1 MKAFLQVLQYLKPY
15 KWRLALY
22 FPLLQLRV
30 LLNIANIA
38 LLVPII
44 QVLFK
49 KIDPTQIPAQ
59 LPAFAL
65 DFSYP
70 QQILY
75 YYIGRISI
83 MYGAWEALLWICA
96 VMLVVAIF
104 ANLIRYFS
112 TLLLAGVR
120 VGALCDMRKY
130 LFNSLLRFPV
140 SFFTSNEKGDILS
153 RFFNDLNVIE
163 QHFFGGIEV
172 LSKGP
177 IMFLNYLIALF
188 VISSEL
194 SLLVLLLLPLSFF
207 ITSWVLKRLKKRVHE
222 AQVTLGAIGALTEE
236 TLQSILLVKS
246 YAAEQHMTDRFSKEL
261 NTFNRLSHSVARKY
275 ESITPLMEF
284 LYTILGISVTLV
296 GTWLILSTPPLL
308 SVEGFISFIVLSAL
322 LLNSVKSIISYMGSV
337 QYIITSS
344 DRLFTFIGEQN
355 IVKDHP
361 EARVIDTFEKSIS
374 FENVSFGYDSAP
386 VLQDVNIRI
395 KKNET
400 VALVGPSGSG
410 KTTFTALLQRF
421 YDPVAGVIKLDEIP
435 FDRITQRSLRHLMV
449 LVSQDVHLFN
459 ASFHYNISFGNFSAT
474 RAQVIEAAK
483 IANAHDFIMAT
494 PSGYDTILGEQG
506 KKLSGGQRQRIAIAR
521 AVIKDPQILILDEAT
536 SALDSVSEQIVQE
549 AMDKV
554 MQNRT
559 CFIIAHRLSTVRHA
573 DRIIVLDQGKIIAEG
588 PHDVL
593 VEQAGL
599 YQHLVQAQAL

>member
-15 KWRLALY
+15 KWRLVLY
-22 FPLLQLRV
+22 FPLLQFRV

-59 LPAFAL
+59 LPAFAF
-65 DFSYP
+65 DFSYA
-70 QQILY
+70 QQVLY
-75 YYIGRISI
+75 YYIGKISV
-83 MYGAWEALLWICA
+83 MYGAWQALLWISA

-104 ANLIRYFS
+104 ANVVRYIS
-112 TLLLAGVR
+112 MLLLADVR
-120 VGALCDMRKY
+120 VGALCDMRRS
-130 LFNSLLRFPV
+130 LFSALLHFPV
-140 SFFTSNEKGDILS
+140 SFFTSSEKGDILS
-153 RFFNDLNVIE
+153 RFFNDLNIIE
-163 QHFFGGIEV
+163 QHFFGGIES
-172 LSKGP
+172 LFKSP

-194 SLLVLLLLPLSFF
+194 SLVVLLLLPLSFL
-207 ITSWVLKRLKKRVHE
+207 ITSWVLKRLKKRVHD

-246 YAAEQHMTDRFSKEL
+246 YAAEQHMIDRFSKEL
-261 NTFNRLSHSVARKY
+261 NTFSRLSRSVARKY

-284 LYTILGISVTLV
+284 LYTILGISITLV
-296 GTWLILSTPPLL
+296 GTWLILRTPPLL
-308 SVEGFISFIVLSAL
+308 SVESFISFIVLSAL
-322 LLNSVKSIISYMGSV
+322 LLNSVKSIISYMGSM
-337 QYIITSS
+337 QYILASS
-344 DRLFTFIGEQN
+344 TRLFTFMDKQN
-355 IVKDHP
+355 IVQDHP
-361 EARVIDTFEKSIS
+361 KAQVIDVFEQSIS
-374 FENVSFGYDSAP
+374 FEDVSFVYDRLP
-386 VLQDVNIRI
+386 VLQNVTIRV

-400 VALVGPSGSG
+400 VALVGPSGAG

-421 YDPVAGVIKLDEIP
+421 YDPVSGVIKLDGVP
-435 FDRITQRSLRHLMV
+435 FDRITQQSLRHLMV
-449 LVSQDVHLFN
+449 LVSQDVYLFN
-459 ASFHYNISFGNFSAT
+459 ESFHYNISFGNFSAT

-483 IANAHDFIMAT
+483 VANAHDFIMAT

-536 SALDSVSEQIVQE
+536 SALDSVSEQTVQE